1 MKKTTPPANTNP
13 AVKLNA
19 RVWFE
24 QGDASLAGATEVAL
38 LSAVAE
44 TGSITQA
51 AKAIGRSY
59 KWAWD
64 TVEAMNQLSPEALVV
79 RETGGKNGG
88 GTRLTERGKR
98 LIESYR
104 AIEHAQQQF
113 VAALS
118 AGGEDFSDCL
128 SLLKKFAV
136 KTSARNQLF
145 GKVTAIRRGEVNDE
159 VELTLPGGERLLALI
174 THASSERLGL
184 AEGLDVVA
192 LVKAG
197 WVALTPPA
205 APGSLAGHNVL
216 PGVVR
221 AIAGGDAECEV
232 TVDLEGGSSLCSMV
246 GREQADALALAPG
259 VAVGAVI
266 SPASVILGVPM

>member
-1 MKKTTPPANTNP
+1 MKAPHPSTDFP
-13 AVKLNA
+13 VKLNA

-24 QGDASLAGATEVAL
+24 RGDASLAGAIEVAL
-38 LSAVAE
+38 LSAIAE
-44 TGSITQA
+44 TGSITRA

-64 TVEAMNQLSPEALVV
+64 TVEAMNQLSPEPLVV

-88 GTRLTERGKR
+88 GTRLTERGER
-98 LIESYR
+98 LIEAYH
-104 AIEHAQQQF
+104 AIEHAQRQF
-113 VAALS
+113 VSALS
-118 AGGEDFSDCL
+118 AGGEDFADCL
-128 SLLKKFAV
+128 SLMKKFAV

-145 GKVTAIRRGEVNDE
+145 GTVRAIRRGEVNDE
-159 VELTLPGGERLLALI
+159 VELALSGGERLVAQL

-184 AEGLDVVA
+184 AEGVEVVA

-205 APGSLAGHNVL
+205 AAGSLAGHNLL

-221 AIAGGDAECEV
+221 AIVAGQDECEV
-232 TVDLEGGSSLCSMV
+232 SVELSGGASLCSMV
-246 GREQADALALAPG
+246 SREQVETLALAPG
-259 VAVGAVI
+259 VAVAAAI
-266 SPASVILGVPM
+266 SPASIILGVPM

>member
-1 MKKTTPPANTNP
+1 MKAPHPAAASP
-13 AVKLNA
+13 VKLNA

-24 QGDASLAGATEVAL
+24 QGDTSLAGATEVAL
-38 LSAVAE
+38 LSAIAE

-64 TVEAMNQLSPEALVV
+64 TVEAMNQLSPEPLVV

-88 GTRLTERGKR
+88 GTRLTARGER
-98 LIESYR
+98 LIEAYR

-113 VAALS
+113 VTALS
-118 AGGEDFSDCL
+118 AGGDDFADCL
-128 SLLKKFAV
+128 SLMKKFAV
-136 KTSARNQLF
+136 RTSARNQLF
-145 GKVTAIRRGEVNDE
+145 GTVRALRRGEVNDE
-159 VELTLPGGERLLALI
+159 VELELSGGERLLAQL

-184 AEGLDVVA
+184 AEGVEVVA

-197 WVALTPPA
+197 WVALVPPA
-205 APGSLAGHNVL
+205 DAGSLAGYNLL

-221 AIAGGDAECEV
+221 AVVAGHDECEV
-232 TVDLEGGSSLCSMV
+232 TVELSGGTSLCSLTS
-246 GREQADALALAPG
+246 REQAETLALAPG
-259 VAVGAVI
+259 VAVAAVI
-266 SPASVILGVPM
+266 SPSSVIIGVPM